1 MAMAQSTPEPQ
12 LSSAES
18 IGTETFVDL
27 DINRT
32 PKEPAKDSHNVSI
45 EVSHGSTKNHTND
58 DDVNKVFIKPTLD
71 KSSSEHNITA
81 HALQFIG
88 RFDRR
93 NATNDTL
100 PAVRHQS
107 RAPWS
112 WLPRAVTDTT
122 FDVMDMIVAVA
133 ATTAILLAIVSVS
146 AFLGHCVKHRRHYAP
161 GTGDTCIYGYD
172 ASLALGMRKRT
183 RFYHCDTCSSSRSS
197 STCASVRSASSMGG
211 TMEMGTQYDCDDVM
225 IPSFVSEDLIVEL
238 NDRDSTCTSV
248 SDGFTYCD
256 DYSSSPNARQ
266 GVTEL

>member
-1 MAMAQSTPEPQ
+1 MTIAQSTPEPQ
-12 LSSAES
+12 PSSAES
-18 IGTETFVDL
+18 IDTETFMDL
-27 DINRT
+27 DQNRT
-32 PKEPAKDSHNVSI
+32 PKEAAKDRGNVLI
-45 EVSHGSTKNHTND
+45 EVSHGTTQNRSHG
-58 DDVNKVFIKPTLD
+58 DDVSKIFLVPTHD
-71 KSSSEHNITA
+71 KSSSERNVTA
-81 HALQFIG
+81 HALQFVG